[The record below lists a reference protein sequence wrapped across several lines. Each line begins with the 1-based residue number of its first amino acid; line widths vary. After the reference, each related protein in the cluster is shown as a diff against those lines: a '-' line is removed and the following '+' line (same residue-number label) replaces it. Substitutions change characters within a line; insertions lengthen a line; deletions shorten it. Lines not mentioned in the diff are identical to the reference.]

1 MNMNKYFI
9 KVSALSMNISL
20 AAPMQNANIII
31 DYANKCESLGSKIL
45 LTPELSLTGS
55 TCSDLFFQNI
65 LLENS
70 IKALLHIANKTTH
83 LDILIS
89 VGLPMLIG
97 GKCFNMMALIKGGD
111 IIGLVPKMSLSIDD
125 TRYFK
130 SGALAPETVIIEGN
144 YIFISPYHILTCA
157 SNILIRIGFVVGDE
171 TKKLVPTTYKLASVG
186 ASIILNSATY
196 PDFVGEHSKRLESIK
211 HITRNSGI
219 AFISCSSGYGESTTN
234 LVMSGEAYICE
245 CGKILTSD
253 KNSLITS
260 ELDLTKI
267 ATLQSKIDF
276 TDISTITPLNNFI
289 TFDKTDID
297 LTYPLPKDPFIPEQ
311 NANERFAHIINIQ
324 VNALIQ
330 RLKHINAQG
339 AVVAVSG
346 GLDSTLALLITYM
359 ALKKL
364 DMSPSALISVTM
376 PCFGTSSRTKNNA
389 IKLMEGLGST
399 VLDIPI
405 ETAIKLHFSDI
416 NHNIEN
422 KDIVFENSQARERTQ
437 IALSLANKHCS
448 LFVGTGDLSE
458 LALGFATFAG
468 DHISLYS
475 INSGIPKTLMQHI
488 VKYISNLPEFQNIS
502 ETLMDILDT
511 PISPELLPSK
521 NNEFYQ
527 STESI
532 IGPYKLH
539 DFFIYHFVGF
549 GANPEKILYIAKYV
563 FKDEFDEITIKKW
576 LNIFIKR
583 FFASQFKRSCAP
595 DGPKIGFISLSPRG
609 DLIMPS
615 DAISSE
621 FIL

>member
-1 MNMNKYFI
+1 MNKYFI
-9 KVSALSMNISL
+9 KVSSISMNISL
-20 AAPMQNANIII
+20 AAPMKNANIII
-31 DYANKCESLGSKIL
+31 KYANECESLGSKIL

-70 IKALLHIANKTTH
+70 IKALFHIANETCD

-97 GKCFNMMALIKGGD
+97 GKLFNMMALIKGGD
-111 IIGLVPKMSLSIDD
+111 VLGLIPKMNLSQDD
-125 TRYFK
+125 KRYFK
-130 SGALAPETVIIEGN
+130 DGSQTPETIIIEGN
-144 YIFISPYHILTCA
+144 YIFINPYHILTCS
-157 SNILIRIGFVVGDE
+157 SNNLVRIGFVVGDE
-171 TKKLVPTTYKLASVG
+171 TKKLLPTTYKLASSG
-186 ASIILNSATY
+186 ASIILNSAAY
-196 PDFVGEHSKRLESIK
+196 PDFVGDNSKRLESIK
-211 HITRNSGI
+211 HITRNCSVG
-219 AFISCSSGYGESTTN
+219 FISCSGGTGESTTN
-234 LVMSGEAYICE
+234 FVMSGEAYIAE
-245 CGKILTSD
+245 CGKILQNT

-267 ATLQSKIDF
+267 ATMQSKIDF
-276 TDISTITPLNNFI
+276 SDIQDITPLNNFI
-289 TFDKTDID
+289 TFNGADID
-297 LTYPLPKDPFIPEQ
+297 LTYPIPQNPFIPEK
-311 NANERFAHIINIQ
+311 NVNKRFEHIIDIQ
-324 VNALIQ
+324 INALTG
-330 RLKHINAQG
+330 RLKHIKSKG

-346 GLDSTLALLITYM
+346 GLDSTLAILITYM

-364 DMSPSALISVTM
+364 DMQASSLIAVTM

-389 IKLMEGLGST
+389 IKLMEGLNT
-399 VLDIPI
+399 TIFDIPI
-405 ETAIKLHFSDI
+405 ENAIKLHFADI
-416 NHNIEN
+416 NHNIED
-422 KDIVFENSQARERTQ
+422 KDVVFENSQARERSQ
-437 IALSLANKHCS
+437 IALSLSNKYSS

-458 LALGFATFAG
+458 LALGFSTFAG

-475 INSGIPKTLMQHI
+475 INAGIPKTLIWHI
-488 VKYISNLPEFQNIS
+488 VKYISNLEEFENIKDI
-502 ETLMDILDT
+502 LQDILDT

-521 NNEFYQ
+521 DNEFNQ
-527 STESI
+527 STEKI

-549 GANPEKILYIAKYV
+549 GANPEKILYMAKYV
-563 FKDEFDEITIKKW
+563 FKDEFDEPTIKKW

-583 FFASQFKRSCAP
+583 FFISQFKRSCAP

-621 FIL
+621 FILED